1 MVVGLEH
8 AAVARCSKAG
18 GARCVEPPACPNG
31 DGRRAW
37 SAQPRKEGQVPMQVV
52 ILGADEIVG
61 FWRGVYTR
69 FWSEVLR
76 LLRQSDLTELQA
88 LKECTAICLGLGTAI
103 ACRSFHGPGGAHDFK
118 GVWALTC
125 ECWSG
130 SRTLS
135 LTKSVS
141 PCLTCLCSPGK
152 RIS

>member
-1 MVVGLEH
+1 MRPWHGVLRLEVLAAWSHLHALMVMGGEH
-8 AAVARCSKAG
+8 GQLSR
-18 GARCVEPPACPNG
+18 
-31 DGRRAW
+31 GRRGKYRCRW
-37 SAQPRKEGQVPMQVV
+37 SSSERTS
-52 ILGADEIVG
+52 IVG

-76 LLRQSDLTELQA
+76 LLRQSGLTELQT

-103 ACRSFHGPGGAHDFK
+103 ACRSFHGPGGAYDFK

-135 LTKSVS
+135 GKSVS